1 MLGLAAR
8 LGICDNYCDNMN
20 RFKLF
25 TVILPLNMYCVAT
38 LCGLG
43 GADIYFTVSKRV
55 ALSRC
60 CVVAILRCHVVALWV
75 VTLLR
80 CCIVALSSCRVVG
93 CCNITPSSLG
103 QLVLKLCL
111 PRRSAEFH
119 KKVKRLAFP

>member
-1 MLGLAAR
+1 
-8 LGICDNYCDNMN
+8 MN

-25 TVILPLNMYCVAT
+25 SVILPLNMYCVAT

-55 ALSRC
+55 ALLRCHVVVLLQFCVVTLSRCGLSRC
-60 CVVAILRCHVVALWV
+60 CVV
-75 VTLLR
+75 
-80 CCIVALSSCRVVG
+80 VALSSCRVVG

>member
-25 TVILPLNMYCVAT
+25 SVILPLNMYCVAT

-55 ALSRC
+55 VLSRCHVVVLLQFRVVTLLRCGLSRC
-60 CVVAILRCHVVALWV
+60 CVVALSRCHVVALWV
-75 VTLLR
+75 VATLLH
-80 CCIVALSSCRVVG
+80 
-93 CCNITPSSLG
+93 
-103 QLVLKLCL
+103 
-111 PRRSAEFH
+111 RR
-119 KKVKRLAFP
+119 

>member
-25 TVILPLNMYCVAT
+25 SVILPLNMYCVAT

-75 VTLLR
+75 VTLLCCCGVVKLSR
-80 CCIVALSSCRVVG
+80 CGLLQHYSIVARPARPKIMFTTQKC
-93 CCNITPSSLG
+93 
-103 QLVLKLCL
+103 
-111 PRRSAEFH
+111 
-119 KKVKRLAFP
+119 